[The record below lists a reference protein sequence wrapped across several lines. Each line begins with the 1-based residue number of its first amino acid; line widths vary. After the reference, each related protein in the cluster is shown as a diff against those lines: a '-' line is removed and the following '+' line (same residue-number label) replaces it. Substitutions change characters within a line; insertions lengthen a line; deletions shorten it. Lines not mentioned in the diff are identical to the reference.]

1 MITQTLLTI
10 NSASDLV
17 YTHIQHHPWMAEN
30 SYIIA
35 GLQFLNEVKGVLL
48 GNRPDQIKLK
58 KGASGVKALQHICK
72 SDYA

>member
-1 MITQTLLTI
+1 
-10 NSASDLV
+10 
-17 YTHIQHHPWMAEN
+17 MAEN

-72 SDYA
+72 SDYAQTTPHRGLIENDVATVLFL